1 MGVIDRLNSFNEA
14 HPWSHND
21 FYIPWVLRQLVGAP
35 HSSALDVGCGT
46 GNLLD
51 RLAQRFDSVTGV
63 EPDSATEQIAA
74 ARFSSH
80 VAVRIRCSTLA
91 DVGRGESFDAI
102 TLVAVLHHLP
112 LEETLGR
119 LRGMLSPGGCLVIV
133 GCYREATI
141 VDRVFSLF
149 ALGLNPIVGFVKH
162 RRVAD
167 KLPIEMT
174 APTAAPTETLEE
186 IKRAAQAQLPGCR
199 IRRRLFWRY
208 SVVFT
213 ESRLASRLNS
223 ENEVVSSFDL

>member
-1 MGVIDRLNSFNEA
+1 MGVVDRLNRFNEA

-21 FYIPWVLRQLVGAP
+21 FYIPWIMRQLVGAP

-63 EPDSATEQIAA
+63 EPDPATEQIAA

-80 VAVRIRCSTLA
+80 AAVKIRCSTLA
-91 DVGRGESFDAI
+91 DVGLGERFDAI

-112 LEETLGR
+112 LEETVGR
-119 LRGMLSPGGCLVIV
+119 LRGMLSAGGCLVIV

-141 VDRVFSLF
+141 VDRIFSLL
-149 ALGLNPIVGFVKH
+149 ALVLNPFVGFVKH
-162 RRVAD
+162 RKVAD
-167 KLPIEMT
+167 KLPAGMT
-174 APTAAPTETLEE
+174 APTAAPTETLEQ

-199 IRRRLFWRY
+199 VRRRLFWRY

-213 ESRLASRLNS
+213 ESCLARPTQQRN
-223 ENEVVSSFDL
+223 VWT

>member
-1 MGVIDRLNSFNEA
+1 MGVVDRLNSFNEA

-21 FYIPWVLRQLVGAP
+21 FHIPWIMRQLAGAP

-63 EPDSATEQIAA
+63 EPDPATEQIVA

-80 VAVRIRCSTLA
+80 AAVEIRCSTLA
-91 DVGRGESFDAI
+91 EVGLGERFDAI

-119 LRGMLSPGGCLVIV
+119 LRGMLSAGGCLVIV
-133 GCYREATI
+133 GCYREDTI
-141 VDRVFSLF
+141 VDRVFSLV
-149 ALGLNPIVGFVKH
+149 ALVLNPIVGFVKH
-162 RRVAD
+162 RKVAD
-167 KLPIEMT
+167 KLPAGMT
-174 APTAAPTETLEE
+174 APTAAPTETLDE
-186 IKRAAQAQLPGCR
+186 IKRAAQEQLPGCR
-199 IRRRLFWRY
+199 IRRHLFWRY

-213 ESRLASRLNS
+213 ET
-223 ENEVVSSFDL
+223 